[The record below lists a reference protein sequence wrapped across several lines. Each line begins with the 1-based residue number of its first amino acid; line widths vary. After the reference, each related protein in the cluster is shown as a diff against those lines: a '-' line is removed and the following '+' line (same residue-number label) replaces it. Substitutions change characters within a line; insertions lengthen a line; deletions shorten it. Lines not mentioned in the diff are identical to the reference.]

1 MDTKRITLV
10 VGVAAALSLTFT
22 GVAFATVT
30 PGPNTAACLQ
40 ATQIADRDAFAAN
53 VADGKVKAEQD
64 KIVIARE
71 KLIEAQTALD
81 KLKTTDPGYAAAKQ
95 AVIEATSSLGG
106 LSNALK
112 NDYLPAAKK
121 AHDTLDLAVKA
132 RNLVCDPPVTP
143 TTTPV
148 PTTVPPTTTATPP
161 PTTTVVVPPPVVV
174 QQPVVLAPQ
183 FITVPNVSSGV
194 NTGDGSLA

>member
-22 GVAFATVT
+22 GVALATVT
-30 PGPNTAACLQ
+30 PGPNTAQCLQ
-40 ATQIADRDAFAAN
+40 LTQIAERDAAAATL
-53 VADGKVKAEQD
+53 ADSAVTKNIADVKTASDALTKAQAKVNPPATKAELDALQG
-64 KIVIARE
+64 ALTTQE
-71 KLIEAQTALD
+71 AQLKLAKEAQT
-81 KLKTTDPGYAAAKQ
+81 
-95 AVIEATSSLGG
+95 
-106 LSNALK
+106 
-112 NDYLPAAKK
+112 K
-121 AHDTLDLAVKA
+121 AHEVLLKAVKA
-132 RNLVCDPPVTP
+132 RNEACAPPVTP

-174 QQPVVLAPQ
+174 QQPVILAPQ
-183 FITVPNVSSGV
+183 YITVPNVTSGV